1 MKMDRRQI
9 VTGIGTSA
17 AASLF
22 PSVSDTRAVCT
33 ADSATKI
40 RIIDAS
46 IDLTKTAKNIADAG
60 ISTVIRFYS
69 RNANHLDNGKK
80 YHNTVLSKDEWKAL
94 RDHDLTVATVF
105 QYSSGGSERSF
116 QNPSKKINDVL
127 CARHS
132 ADNMKQP
139 EGSAIYF
146 GADFNLDG
154 GSPAARE
161 KNIKTVKE
169 YFEYA
174 HAEVAKDG
182 RKIGVYGCGTACEI
196 LQQEGWDM
204 FYWISAP
211 SAIGTLLNFSM
222 AASGIS
228 FRPRPNFTSLLA
240 RPTRT
245 SSIPNFSLSDNG
257 ATTIAM

>member
-1 MKMDRRQI
+1 MLEIAPNSIPTQI
-9 VTGIGTSA
+9 ATAPKRYAGT
-17 AASLF
+17 
-22 PSVSDTRAVCT
+22 
-33 ADSATKI
+33 
-40 RIIDAS
+40 
-46 IDLTKTAKNIADAG
+46 
-60 ISTVIRFYS
+60 STVIRFYS

-80 YHNTVLSKDEWKAL
+80 YQNTVLSKDELKAL

-105 QYSSGGSERSF
+105 QYFSGGSGRSF

-154 GSPAARE
+154 GSPAAWE
-161 KNIKTVKE
+161 KNIKAIKE

-182 RKIGVYGCGTACEI
+182 RKIGVYACGKTCEI

-204 FYWISAP
+204 FYWNSA
-211 SAIGTLLNFSM
+211 SIGYWDTAEF
-222 AASGIS
+222 
-228 FRPRPNFTSLLA
+228 F
-240 RPTRT
+240 
-245 SSIPNFSLSDNG
+245 NG
-257 ATTIAM
+257 GKWQLFQTKTEPPKGFGF

>member
-139 EGSAIYF
+139 RVQPSISVRISISTA
-146 GADFNLDG
+146 
-154 GSPAARE
+154 AARRRG
-161 KNIKTVKE
+161 KRTSRRSRSISNTHMQRSPKTGPKSAFMAVARPVKSSSR
-169 YFEYA
+169 
-174 HAEVAKDG
+174 KDG
-182 RKIGVYGCGTACEI
+182 TCFIGFR
-196 LQQEGWDM
+196 LHR
-204 FYWISAP
+204 
-211 SAIGTLLNFSM
+211 LL
-222 AASGIS
+222 GHC
-228 FRPRPNFTSLLA
+228 
-240 RPTRT
+240 
-245 SSIPNFSLSDNG
+245 
-257 ATTIAM
+257 

>member
-105 QYSSGGSERSF
+105 QYFSGGSGRSF
-116 QNPSKKINDVL
+116 QNP
-127 CARHS
+127 
-132 ADNMKQP
+132 
-139 EGSAIYF
+139 
-146 GADFNLDG
+146 
-154 GSPAARE
+154 
-161 KNIKTVKE
+161 
-169 YFEYA
+169 
-174 HAEVAKDG
+174 
-182 RKIGVYGCGTACEI
+182 
-196 LQQEGWDM
+196 
-204 FYWISAP
+204 
-211 SAIGTLLNFSM
+211 
-222 AASGIS
+222 
-228 FRPRPNFTSLLA
+228 
-240 RPTRT
+240 
-245 SSIPNFSLSDNG
+245 
-257 ATTIAM
+257 